1 MDLQP
6 SFSKLREVTRWE
18 LEDSFEQSVRI
29 RNPQKREV
37 VGDPFRAKSWRGED
51 LEESFDLRSEIE
63 RSVNL
68 RVVQRLDA
76 ESIASEEELV
86 PLRIPDR
93 EGEDAVQPLQHR
105 PAVLAVG
112 REQHFRIALGT
123 EAGPVALEICTELLE
138 VVELAVVDDPVPSVR
153 VRHRLSSTF
162 GQVDDRE
169 PPVTQR
175 GCRAAVSCRKAA
187 KAFAVWPAMLDG
199 V

>member
-1 MDLQP
+1 M
-6 SFSKLREVTRWE
+6 
-18 LEDSFEQSVRI
+18 
-29 RNPQKREV
+29 
-37 VGDPFRAKSWRGED
+37 
-51 LEESFDLRSEIE
+51 
-63 RSVNL
+63 
-68 RVVQRLDA
+68 DA

-153 VRHRLSSTF
+153 IRHRLSSTF

-187 KAFAVWPAMLDG
+187 KAFAVWPAMRERVRHVADELLVFATYYAAYSAHPGRSDPRTEVARHG
-199 V
+199 